1 MAIMLKGFRE
11 SLLRIGPLLL
21 LIYVC
26 ISEFHTQ
33 FYYWSI
39 FSFNLQFIIIYYW
52 ILRDPDILGYGFI
65 FLCGFMND
73 VVLSLPLGT
82 SALSYLFVSL
92 VAAYVRNATVRTS
105 LFTDWFTFVIAIL
118 IGNFIYFFLMNRFTN
133 VEITYVSLFYNSFF
147 TFLIYPVFWGIFE
160 LYKMLIFAR
169 KTWLEIQ
176 VEQAR

>member
-1 MAIMLKGFRE
+1 MAIILKGFRE
-11 SLLRIGPLLL
+11 VLLRLGPLIL

-65 FLCGFMND
+65 FLCGLTND

-105 LFTDWFTFVIAIL
+105 LFTDWFTFIIAIL
-118 IGNFIYFFLMNRFTN
+118 TGNFLYFFLMNKFAN
-133 VEITYVSLFYNSFF
+133 VDMEYSSLFYNSLF
-147 TFLIYPVFWGIFE
+147 TFILYPVFWGIFE
-160 LYKMLIFAR
+160 LYKQFSFAR
-169 KTWLEIQ
+169 
-176 VEQAR
+176 RND